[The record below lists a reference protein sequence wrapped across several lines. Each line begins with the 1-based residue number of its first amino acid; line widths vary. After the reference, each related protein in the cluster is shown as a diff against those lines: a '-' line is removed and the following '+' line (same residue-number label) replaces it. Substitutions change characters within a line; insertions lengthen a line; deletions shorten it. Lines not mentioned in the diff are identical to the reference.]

1 MMNWRTVGLRHS
13 GTNSVVFR
21 LTSGRR
27 VGRQTVPPFRTAAAL
42 VSVGTGVCGT
52 SRRSNR
58 PAGQYL
64 DQVRRTF
71 FTAKL
76 PCKLFGGSTRAE
88 GDGRHNLS
96 APFAAIEPGR
106 LGLMEIEPLAHRGHS
121 AAKIRG
127 RHSNGH
133 TLHLSPRNVLALSR
147 GSPIQGLDVKSR
159 NCDTRRVY
167 PGERLRAQV
176 QLFSE
181 P

>member
-27 VGRQTVPPFRTAAAL
+27 VGTSDSAPFRTAAAL

-76 PCKLFGGSTRAE
+76 PCKLLGGSTRAE
-88 GDGRHNLS
+88 GDGQHHLR
-96 APFAAIEPGR
+96 ATFPAIKPNR
-106 LGLMEIEPLAHRGHS
+106 LGLIEIGHWRIEIIARARS
-121 AAKIRG
+121 AAG
-127 RHSNGH
+127 
-133 TLHLSPRNVLALSR
+133 
-147 GSPIQGLDVKSR
+147 
-159 NCDTRRVY
+159 TRTVTVCICL
-167 PGERLRAQV
+167 PV
-176 QLFSE
+176 MCSH
-181 P
+181 